1 MTPLKSSLFLV
12 VEMNDFIKKYAAKK
26 YQRVFYND
34 TKLVT
39 KFIKPV
45 YPDYALD
52 IILEVKERVQAGES
66 VRYEMDI
73 SCANQHGLLVIVG
86 RATAW
91 AR

>member
-1 MTPLKSSLFLV
+1 M
-12 VEMNDFIKKYAAKK
+12 
-26 YQRVFYND
+26 
-34 TKLVT
+34 T

-45 YPDYALD
+45 YPDYVLD
-52 IILEVKERVQAGES
+52 IILEVKERVQVGES